1 MRRSATTGRST
12 WEPALPGDGALRAA
26 FNAHQRRDKGLGAA
40 LGPGAAAAMARAMAA
55 RGYAVRLA
63 PSPWRLGAGEAA
75 LHAAL
80 VAGIAA
86 AAGEMGLAEAAAWGQ
101 ARVAARGWRCTV
113 GHLDV
118 LALPAGA
125 SAQSKTTSESRP

>member
-1 MRRSATTGRST
+1 MRCG
-12 WEPALPGDGALRAA
+12 W
-26 FNAHQRRDKGLGAA
+26 RR
-40 LGPGAAAAMARAMAA
+40 A
-55 RGYAVRLA
+55 RGGSG
-63 PSPWRLGAGEAA
+63 PGEAA

-86 AAGEMGLAEAAAWGQ
+86 AADETGLAEAAAWGQ
-101 ARVAARGWRCTV
+101 ARLAASGWRCTV

-125 SAQSKTTSESRP
+125 RAQSKTTSESRP